1 MRPVRQ
7 TRSWSTM
14 KMFLAMNTIAFTVI
28 FGGLVFHSLPA
39 LLIAVVVFAAAFAW
53 LGFCPPGSSGN
64 GAP

>member
-1 MRPVRQ
+1 MRTVRQ

-14 KMFLAMNTIAFTVI
+14 KVFLAMNIIAFAVI
-28 FGGLVFHSLPA
+28 FGGLVFHSLLA
-39 LLIAVVVFAAAFAW
+39 LFVAVVVFAAAFAW